1 MKPDQRGLSIGIVM
15 LLLVVFF
22 GDTRMGLGF
31 TPWLLYVLPLGL
43 TYWASQYSA
52 PLIVAALSSILT
64 TVGYFLSPPL
74 VPEHIALT
82 NRAMGVVMFWV
93 LACLIV
99 VYQLLAQSLTRV
111 AVELRRDLKDR
122 TQDLGRAVTAL
133 RAMNDQ
139 GMHQEPLGPTTA
151 QLKRQ
156 VADVLILES
165 RRLHEQAGHLMQ
177 DHPAPPKDEETLD
190 ETRQELERL
199 SRQLE
204 QLQRELLH
212 P

>member
-1 MKPDQRGLSIGIVM
+1 
-15 LLLVVFF
+15 
-22 GDTRMGLGF
+22 
-31 TPWLLYVLPLGL
+31 
-43 TYWASQYSA
+43 
-52 PLIVAALSSILT
+52 
-64 TVGYFLSPPL
+64 
-74 VPEHIALT
+74 
-82 NRAMGVVMFWV
+82 
-93 LACLIV
+93 
-99 VYQLLAQSLTRV
+99 
-111 AVELRRDLKDR
+111 
-122 TQDLGRAVTAL
+122 
-133 RAMNDQ
+133 MNDQ